1 MICHEFKGG
10 TGTASR
16 VVVENGERYTVGALV
31 QQLSVAV
38 GGSKLHGVPH

>member
-16 VVVENGERYTVGALV
+16 VVVENGEPYTVGALV
-31 QQLSVAV
+31 QANCIRPV
-38 GGSKLHGVPH
+38 GTAGQPD